1 MDNNNFEQQFTQNI
15 KATPTQA
22 MGASVDASG
31 NGGGSRL
38 PLIIALALG
47 AITFVESIVL
57 MITLVNYFSYVN
69 EDYNPEEDTYVD
81 DAVDDGDYKYDVDDN
96 LIAFNE
102 TCRGENGSYYSFGSD
117 NKYQFFDSSSNPTD
131 SGTYT
136 LIREAV
142 VTLNGNSQNKTL
154 YYGGGFIADG
164 TVIYDCEET
173 STTSEE

>member
-22 MGASVDASG
+22 MVPPADAGGS
-31 NGGGSRL
+31 GGGSRL
-38 PLIIALALG
+38 PLIVALALG

-57 MITLVNYFSYVN
+57 LITLVNYFSYVGD
-69 EDYNPEEDTYVD
+69 DYSPDEDTYVD
-81 DAVDDGDYKYDVDDN
+81 DYIDNGDYKYDDDDN
-96 LIAFNE
+96 LIAFKE

-136 LIREAV
+136 LTKEAII
-142 VTLNGNSQNKTL
+142 TLNGNSQNKTL
-154 YYGGGFIADG
+154 YYSGSFVADG
-164 TVIYDCEET
+164 AVIYDCEET
-173 STTSEE
+173 SSTSEQ